1 MGCHP
6 PDGIVGSISPTLAFA
21 AATATTRAPVVVVD
35 VGGRDAP
42 TYMERRGGADDVKD
56 RANRAMASLRSSLT
70 HTTALSHGGWRGSP
84 LGATS
89 RGDNNDLFDEV
100 GDLGGAREEGNDDG
114 EFDWR
119 FYLADDNMGVDDGTG
134 HGRFLFESDRTR
146 ASKAEAPRNVDD
158 GGNDIHD
165 LSPDVNVVG
174 LTGDDD
180 DENAT
185 ATPGRYDC
193 RTMGGCGS
201 DRCSGQSICKER
213 GRVKRKEEEASS
225 KEHDERRNNGAPP
238 QRHEIEINGVK
249 HACPHFEFDPNNQ
262 NVEKKCAL
270 MVDGKKMFVDFHD
283 LTKKDRG
290 RDGSR
295 PRLILGLSLPGIP
308 SILYP
313 TRSHHSRCWGYES
326 FEGSSRQWKY

>member
-1 MGCHP
+1 
-6 PDGIVGSISPTLAFA
+6 
-21 AATATTRAPVVVVD
+21 
-35 VGGRDAP
+35 
-42 TYMERRGGADDVKD
+42 
-56 RANRAMASLRSSLT
+56 
-70 HTTALSHGGWRGSP
+70 

-89 RGDNNDLFDEV
+89 RGDNNNLFDEV

-185 ATPGRYDC
+185 AGRWTLGTTRSLFGTKHLQGEGAC
-193 RTMGGCGS
+193 QAEGGG
-201 DRCSGQSICKER
+201 GVEQ
-213 GRVKRKEEEASS
+213 GA
-225 KEHDERRNNGAPP
+225 RR
-238 QRHEIEINGVK
+238 
-249 HACPHFEFDPNNQ
+249 
-262 NVEKKCAL
+262 EKKQ
-270 MVDGKKMFVDFHD
+270 
-283 LTKKDRG
+283 R
-290 RDGSR
+290 
-295 PRLILGLSLPGIP
+295 
-308 SILYP
+308 
-313 TRSHHSRCWGYES
+313 RSPA
-326 FEGSSRQWKY
+326 KA